1 MERNFT
7 ARGHHDM
14 GGLDAG
20 AIDMEAHDH
29 ALWER
34 RVDAL
39 MMVLTGRRRIMTV
52 DQLRK
57 GIEALPPDA
66 YDSMTYYE
74 RWIASLTNTLLDT
87 GILTTG
93 ELGARMAEVSGQDA
107 GATPEE
113 K

>member
-1 MERNFT
+1 
-7 ARGHHDM
+7 M
-14 GGLDAG
+14 GGLEAG
-20 AIDMEAHDH
+20 AVDRETHDY

-39 MMVLTGRRRIMTV
+39 MMLLSGPRRIMTV

-74 RWIASLTNTLLDT
+74 RWIASLTNALLDA
-87 GILTTG
+87 GVLTTE
-93 ELGARMAEVSGQDA
+93 ELGARMAEVSARG
-107 GATPEE
+107 PEA

>member
-1 MERNFT
+1 MQRNFT
-7 ARGHHDM
+7 SRGHHDM
-14 GGLDAG
+14 GGLEAG
-20 AIDMEAHDH
+20 AIDREGHDY

-39 MMVLTGRRRIMTV
+39 MMLLSGPRRIMTV

-74 RWIASLTNTLLDT
+74 RWIASLTNALLDA
-87 GILTTG
+87 GVLTTE
-93 ELGARMAEVSGQDA
+93 ELGARMAQVSARG
-107 GATPEE
+107 PEAE
-113 K
+113 

>member
-1 MERNFT
+1 
-7 ARGHHDM
+7 M
-14 GGLDAG
+14 GGLEAG
-20 AIDMEAHDH
+20 AIDREGHDY

-39 MMVLTGRRRIMTV
+39 MMLLSGPRRIMTV

-74 RWIASLTNTLLDT
+74 RWIASLTNALLDA
-87 GILTTG
+87 GVLTTE
-93 ELGARMAEVSGQDA
+93 ELGARMEQVSARGPEAE
-107 GATPEE
+107 
-113 K
+113 

>member
-1 MERNFT
+1 
-7 ARGHHDM
+7 M
-14 GGLDAG
+14 GGLEAG
-20 AIDMEAHDH
+20 AIDREAHDY

-39 MMVLTGRRRIMTV
+39 MMLLSGPRRIMTV

-74 RWIASLTNTLLDT
+74 RWIASLTNALLEA
-87 GILTTG
+87 GVLTTG
-93 ELGARMAEVSGQDA
+93 ELGARMAQVSVRD
-107 GATPEE
+107 PEAE
-113 K
+113 

>member
-1 MERNFT
+1 
-7 ARGHHDM
+7 M
-14 GGLDAG
+14 GGLEAG
-20 AIDMEAHDH
+20 AIDREMHDY

-39 MMVLTGRRRIMTV
+39 MMLLSGPRRIMTV

-74 RWIASLTNTLLDT
+74 RWIASLTNALLDA
-87 GILTTG
+87 GVLTTE
-93 ELGARMAEVSGQDA
+93 ELGARMAEVSARG
-107 GATPEE
+107 PEAE
-113 K
+113 

>member
-1 MERNFT
+1 
-7 ARGHHDM
+7 M
-14 GGLDAG
+14 GGLEAG
-20 AIDMEAHDH
+20 AIDQEAHDY

-39 MMVLTGRRRIMTV
+39 MMLLSGPRRIMTV

-74 RWIASLTNTLLDT
+74 RWIASLTNALLDA
-87 GILTTG
+87 GVLTTE
-93 ELGARMAEVSGQDA
+93 ELGARMARVSARG
-107 GATPEE
+107 PEAE
-113 K
+113 